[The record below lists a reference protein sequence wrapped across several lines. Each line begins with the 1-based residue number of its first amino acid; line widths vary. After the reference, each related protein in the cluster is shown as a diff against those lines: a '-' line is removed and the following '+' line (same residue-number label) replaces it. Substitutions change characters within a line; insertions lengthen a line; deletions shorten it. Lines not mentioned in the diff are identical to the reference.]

1 MGKGG
6 YRSGAGRPAQYRKTS
21 NFRHMDVRRLQRDGL
36 LKDGMAYGWTWKDD
50 SGNETA
56 SISVRIEGGGV
67 RLMYRIG
74 GEHDVSEHVRLI
86 ETACNYGGGRMWFVC
101 PYCGRRCAL
110 VYIGRQVACRKCL
123 KLRYPSQSDDDTDAL
138 WRKQR
143 KLEAKLGGADYWRK
157 PKGMHQTTFDRI
169 RREIIELE
177 SKRDWLLVAKY
188 RGMFGR
194 EYF

>member
-21 NFRHMDVRRLQRDGL
+21 NFRSMDVRRLQREGL
-36 LKDGMAYGWTWKDD
+36 LKDGAAYGWTWKDD
-50 SGNETA
+50 GGREVA
-56 SISVRIEGGGV
+56 SIGVRVEGGGV
-67 RLMYRIG
+67 RFTYQIT
-74 GEHDVSEHVRLI
+74 GEHHVNEHVMI
-86 ETACNYGGGRMWFVC
+86 ATTACNYGGGRMWFVC
-101 PYCGRRCAL
+101 PYCRRRCAL
-110 VYIGRQVACRKCL
+110 VYIGSQVACRKCL

-143 KLEAKLGGADYWRK
+143 KLEAKLGGADYWCK

-169 RREIIELE
+169 RRETIELE

-188 RGMFGR
+188 RGMFGSG
-194 EYF
+194 YF